1 MTTKRIIVIG
11 ITIIIISSVFLWL
24 SSLIH
29 SYVYN
34 RMHINRNGL
43 LTCLWLLNSFSSYLL
58 YFYNIRGKLLISL
71 LYILFWGGLMT
82 LMHFIFWN
90 ETYGDFS
97 GIEGLKVISGVYF
110 AISTITIC
118 IGVGVGFIT
127 SCLKRK

>member
-1 MTTKRIIVIG
+1 M
-11 ITIIIISSVFLWL
+11 
-24 SSLIH
+24 
-29 SYVYN
+29 
-34 RMHINRNGL
+34 
-43 LTCLWLLNSFSSYLL
+43 
-58 YFYNIRGKLLISL
+58 LISL
-71 LYILFWGGLMT
+71 LYIFFLGGLMT

-110 AISTITIC
+110 AISTITIF